1 MGEKITNFFVV
12 YWAVLKPMIEIS
24 ILWFVFFRMMIFF
37 EGTRAGQVWKGIFI
51 LALAFLLS
59 QKLGLNT
66 LEWLLTKLF
75 AISVIAII
83 VIFQPELR
91 FGLAR
96 LGQPHLFGT
105 GLEDEEIG
113 ELIRDLVATVNYLS
127 GKKIGALI
135 AIERD
140 DRLKSY
146 INSGVPLGA
155 KISPEFLETIFTPLS
170 PLHDGGVVIQGNDV
184 AAASCLFPLAQNP
197 YLNHSLGTRHRAALG
212 LSEETDAVVLIV
224 SEETGLLSLAVAGRL
239 TQGLTREEILQNL
252 TNLLEV
258 KKGNFGKMNP
268 LFKWGDHEAA

>member
-1 MGEKITNFFVV
+1 MLESISSFFLV
-12 YWAVLKPMIEIS
+12 YWSVLKPLIEIT
-24 ILWFVFFRMMIFF
+24 ILWFVFFRIMIFF

-51 LALAFLLS
+51 LVVAFFLA

-66 LEWLLTKLF
+66 LDWILTKLF

-105 GLEDEEIG
+105 GLKEEEIDD
-113 ELIRDLVATVNYLS
+113 LIRQLSSALVYLS

-135 AIERD
+135 ALERE

-146 INSGVPLGA
+146 MDSGVVMDS
-155 KISPEFLETIFTPLS
+155 KISPELLETVFTPLS
-170 PLHDGGVVIQGNDV
+170 PLHDGGLVIQGDRV

-197 YLNHSLGTRHRAALG
+197 YLSHSLGTRHRSALG

-224 SEETGLLSLAVAGRL
+224 SEETGLISLAVGGRL
-239 TQGLTREEILQNL
+239 TQGLTREEL
-252 TNLLEV
+252 TQSLKHHLLLMMERGSV
-258 KKGNFGKMNP
+258 GKTSENNS
-268 LFKWGDHEAA
+268 ESA

>member
-1 MGEKITNFFVV
+1 MFESISSFFEV
-12 YWAVLKPMIEIS
+12 YWSVLKPLIEIT
-24 ILWFVFFRMMIFF
+24 ILWFVFFRIMIFF

-51 LALAFLLS
+51 LVVAFFLA

-66 LEWLLTKLF
+66 LDWILTKLF

-105 GLEDEEIG
+105 GLKEEEIDD
-113 ELIRDLVATVNYLS
+113 LIRQLSSALVYLS

-135 AIERD
+135 ALERE

-146 INSGVPLGA
+146 MDSGVVMDS
-155 KISPEFLETIFTPLS
+155 KISPELLETVFTPLS
-170 PLHDGGVVIQGNDV
+170 PLHDGGLVIQGDRV

-197 YLNHSLGTRHRAALG
+197 YLSHSLGTRHRSALG

-224 SEETGLLSLAVAGRL
+224 SEETGLISLAVGGRL
-239 TQGLTREEILQNL
+239 TQGLTREEL
-252 TNLLEV
+252 TQSLKHHLLLMMERGSV
-258 KKGNFGKMNP
+258 GKTSENNS
-268 LFKWGDHEAA
+268 ESA